1 MNEHVDLDPV
11 DLTNCDREPI
21 HQIGAIQNF
30 GALIAVTTDGM
41 IAHRSANFA
50 EMLSLSEP
58 PQIGTQL
65 SALFTPEAM
74 SAIGRA
80 SGMLNDPES
89 VERLFAVHLVGG
101 KGPFD
106 CAIHN
111 TDGLTVIEFEPS
123 ASDEMDRQLRSLQPI
138 LRQLERSDDLLEL
151 CQQAADRLR
160 DLLGF
165 DRVMV
170 YRFQADESGAVIA
183 ESVEEGYDS
192 FHGLRYPRTD
202 IPQQARRLYLR
213 NRFRIISDTLA
224 EPVPIEPQ
232 IRAEG
237 EPLDLSMS
245 TLRAVSPIHIEYLI
259 NMGVRASLSISIVID
274 GKLWGLFACHHY
286 APKVLPYSLRTAAE
300 LFSELFSLT
309 AERTIGKERASVQD
323 AGRSLHD
330 QLMRAIAG
338 GEALVEALPTLRPII
353 KRAIPHD
360 GISAYVD
367 GEYRA
372 LGAAPDE
379 SEFMALMPALNSSAT
394 SRTIASDSLVKR
406 IPAAAAFADRAVG
419 ALIIPV
425 SRSPRDY
432 VILWRR
438 ELKQTVTWAGNP
450 EKPVE
455 LGPNGARLTPR
466 KSFEAWQQSVTGKSA
481 EWTEIE
487 LGLVE
492 SLRVTLLEVILRVT
506 DELATERAKA
516 QRQQELLIAEL
527 NHRVRNIL
535 NLIRGLINQSRH
547 EAVNVDEFARLIG
560 GRINALASA
569 HDNITRENWSPASV
583 TELIETEA
591 EANVSGKLDR
601 ISIVGDEALVSPAA
615 YTVLA
620 LVIHEMMT
628 NSAKY
633 GSLCDKSGRLAVE
646 IACDESG
653 MTICWKETGGPPV
666 RAPERRGFGSTII
679 EKSIPFEL
687 NGRAELD
694 FKLSGVEAEFWIPG
708 RFITHKGRIDAASMA
723 ERARPNRKDTGMQ
736 GETIETLP
744 SRVLLVEDGMIIAM
758 DTEETLRD
766 LGVAEV
772 TIAAKVSS
780 ALKELEAES
789 YDLAVLD
796 YNLGTESSEP
806 VAVKLNELGVPFW
819 LATGYGEMADRLE
832 EIGALGVLT
841 KPYGKDELR
850 RMLGK
855 YSEIAKG

>member
-50 EMLSLSEP
+50 EMLSLSQP
-58 PQIGTQL
+58 PEIGTQL

-237 EPLDLSMS
+237 EPFDLSMS

-286 APKVLPYSLRTAAE
+286 APKILPYSLRTAAE

-323 AGRSLHD
+323 AGRNLHD

-394 SRTIASDSLVKR
+394 SRTIASDSLKKR

-481 EWTEIE
+481 EWTEVE

-591 EANVSGKLDR
+591 EAYVSGKLDR
-601 ISIVGDEALVSPAA
+601 ISIVGDEALVSPEA

-633 GSLCDKSGRLAVE
+633 GSLCDKSGSLSVE
-646 IACDESG
+646 IACDDSG

-708 RFITHKGRIDAASMA
+708 RFITHKGRINAASMA

-772 TIAAKVSS
+772 TIAAKVST

-806 VAVKLNELGVPFW
+806 VAAKLNELGVPFW

-841 KPYGKDELR
+841 KPYGRDELR
-850 RMLGK
+850 RMLSK
-855 YSEIAKG
+855 YSEIAKN

>member
-65 SALFTPEAM
+65 SELFTPEAM

-481 EWTEIE
+481 EWTEVE

-591 EANVSGKLDR
+591 EAYVSGKLDR
-601 ISIVGDEALVSPAA
+601 ISIVGDEALVSPEA

-633 GSLCDKSGRLAVE
+633 GSLCDKSGRLSVE

>member
-50 EMLSLSEP
+50 DILSLSEP
-58 PQIGTQL
+58 PEIGTQL

-170 YRFQADESGAVIA
+170 YRFQSDESGAVIA

-237 EPLDLSMS
+237 DPLDLSMS

-481 EWTEIE
+481 EWTEVE

-547 EAVNVDEFARLIG
+547 EAINVDEFARLIG

-591 EANVSGKLDR
+591 EAYVSGKLDR
-601 ISIVGDEALVSPAA
+601 ISIVGDEALVSPEA

-766 LGVAEV
+766 LGVVEV

-806 VAVKLNELGVPFW
+806 VAAKLNELGVPFW

-850 RMLGK
+850 RMLCK

>member
-481 EWTEIE
+481 EWTEVE

-547 EAVNVDEFARLIG
+547 EAINVDEFARLIG

-591 EANVSGKLDR
+591 EAYVSGKLDR
-601 ISIVGDEALVSPAA
+601 ISIVGDEALVSPEA

-633 GSLCDKSGRLAVE
+633 GSLCDKSGRLSVE

-806 VAVKLNELGVPFW
+806 VAAKLNELGVPFW

>member
-50 EMLSLSEP
+50 DILSLSEP
-58 PQIGTQL
+58 PEIGTQL

-170 YRFQADESGAVIA
+170 YRFQSDESGAVIA

-323 AGRSLHD
+323 AGRTLHD

-481 EWTEIE
+481 EWTEVE

-547 EAVNVDEFARLIG
+547 EAINVDEFARLIG

-591 EANVSGKLDR
+591 EAYVSGKLDR
-601 ISIVGDEALVSPAA
+601 ISIVGDEALVSPEA

-806 VAVKLNELGVPFW
+806 VAAKLNELGVPFW

>member
-170 YRFQADESGAVIA
+170 YRFQSDESGAVIA

-481 EWTEIE
+481 EWTEVE

-547 EAVNVDEFARLIG
+547 EAINVDEFARLIG

-591 EANVSGKLDR
+591 EAYVSGKLDR
-601 ISIVGDEALVSPAA
+601 ISIVGDEALVSPEA

>member
-1 MNEHVDLDPV
+1 MNDHVDIESV

-21 HQIGAIQNF
+21 HQIGAIQDF

-41 IAHRSANFA
+41 IAHYSVNFA
-50 EMLSLSEP
+50 EILGIGKSPE
-58 PQIGTQL
+58 IGTQL
-65 SALFTPEAM
+65 NALFTSEAM
-74 SAIGRA
+74 AAIGRA
-80 SGMLNDPES
+80 SGLLRDPTS

-106 CAIHN
+106 CAIHCSES
-111 TDGLTVIEFEPS
+111 LTIIEIEPS
-123 ASDEMDRQLRSLQPI
+123 ASEEMDRQLRMLQPI
-138 LRQLERSDDLLEL
+138 LRQLELSDDLLDL

-170 YRFQADESGAVIA
+170 YRFQPDESGAVIA
-183 ESVEEGYDS
+183 ESVEDGYES

-224 EPVPIEPQ
+224 KPVPIEPQ
-232 IRAEG
+232 IGAEG
-237 EPLDLSMS
+237 TPLDLSMS
-245 TLRAVSPIHIEYLI
+245 TLRAVSPIHIEYLN
-259 NMGVRASLSISIVID
+259 NMGVRASLSISIVIE

-286 APKVLPYSLRTAAE
+286 APRVLPYSLRTAAE
-300 LFSELFSLT
+300 LFSELFSLS
-309 AERTIGKERASVQD
+309 AERMIGKERSSVQE

-338 GEALVEALPTLRPII
+338 GESLVEALPTLRPII
-353 KRAIPHD
+353 RRAIPHD

-372 LGAAPDE
+372 VGSAPDE
-379 SEFMALMPALNSSAT
+379 AEFMALMPALNSSAT
-394 SRTIASDSLVKR
+394 SRTIASDSLAKR
-406 IPAAAAFADRAVG
+406 IPAAAKFADRAVG

-455 LGPNGARLTPR
+455 VGPNGTRLTPR
-466 KSFEAWQQSVTGKSA
+466 KSFEAWQESVTGKSA
-481 EWTEIE
+481 DWTEVE
-487 LGLVE
+487 LSLVE

-506 DELATERAKA
+506 DELANERAKA

-569 HDNITRENWSPASV
+569 HDNITRENWSAASV

-591 EANVSGKLDR
+591 EAYVSGKLDR
-601 ISIVGDEALVSPAA
+601 IAIVGDEALISPEA

-633 GSLCDKSGRLAVE
+633 GSLCDQSGRLSVE

-653 MTICWKETGGPPV
+653 MTICWKESGGPPV

-687 NGRAELD
+687 NGRADLD
-694 FKLSGVEAEFWIPG
+694 FKLSGVEAEFWVPG
-708 RFITHKGRIDAASMA
+708 RFITHKGRIDEKEAAM
-723 ERARPNRKDTGMQ
+723 RDRPNRKEGS
-736 GETIETLP
+736 GENETVSVLP
-744 SRVLLVEDGMIIAM
+744 GQVLIVEDGMIIAM

-772 TIAAKVSS
+772 TIAAKVST
-780 ALKELEAES
+780 ALKALEGTQF
-789 YDLAVLD
+789 DLAVLD

-806 VAVKLNELGVPFW
+806 VARKLVELGVPFW
-819 LATGYGEMADRLE
+819 LATGYGEMADKLE
-832 EIGALGVLT
+832 EIGAQGVLT

-855 YSEIAKG
+855 FGELDRS

>member
-50 EMLSLSEP
+50 DILSLSEP
-58 PQIGTQL
+58 PEIGTQL

-170 YRFQADESGAVIA
+170 YRFQSDESGAVIA

-237 EPLDLSMS
+237 DPLDLSMS

-481 EWTEIE
+481 EWTEVE

-547 EAVNVDEFARLIG
+547 EAINVDEFARLIG

-591 EANVSGKLDR
+591 EAYVSGKLDR
-601 ISIVGDEALVSPAA
+601 ISIVGDEALVSPEA

-766 LGVAEV
+766 LGVVEV

>member
-50 EMLSLSEP
+50 DILSLSEP
-58 PQIGTQL
+58 PEIGTQL

-481 EWTEIE
+481 EWTEVE

-547 EAVNVDEFARLIG
+547 EAINVDEFARLIG

-591 EANVSGKLDR
+591 EAYVSGKLDR
-601 ISIVGDEALVSPAA
+601 ISIVGDEALVSPEA

-806 VAVKLNELGVPFW
+806 VAAKLNELGVPFW

>member
-50 EMLSLSEP
+50 DILSLSEP
-58 PQIGTQL
+58 PEIGTQL

-170 YRFQADESGAVIA
+170 YRFQSDESGAVIA

-481 EWTEIE
+481 EWTEVE

-547 EAVNVDEFARLIG
+547 EAINVDEFARLIG

-591 EANVSGKLDR
+591 EAYVSGKLDR
-601 ISIVGDEALVSPAA
+601 ISIVGDEALVSPEA

-766 LGVAEV
+766 LGVVEV

-806 VAVKLNELGVPFW
+806 VAAKLNELGVPFW

>member
-50 EMLSLSEP
+50 DILSLSEP

-65 SALFTPEAM
+65 SALFTPDAM

-138 LRQLERSDDLLEL
+138 LRHLERSDDLLEL

-309 AERTIGKERASVQD
+309 AERTIGKERASVQE

-338 GEALVEALPTLRPII
+338 GESLVEALPTLRPII

-481 EWTEIE
+481 EWTEVE

-547 EAVNVDEFARLIG
+547 EAINVDEFARLIG

-591 EANVSGKLDR
+591 EAYVSGKLDR
-601 ISIVGDEALVSPAA
+601 IAIVGDEALVSPEA

-780 ALKELEAES
+780 ALKELEAET

-806 VAVKLNELGVPFW
+806 VAAKLNELGVPFW

-855 YSEIAKG
+855 YSEIAEG

>member
-50 EMLSLSEP
+50 EMLSLSQP
-58 PQIGTQL
+58 PEIGTQL

-237 EPLDLSMS
+237 EPFDLSMS

-286 APKVLPYSLRTAAE
+286 APKILPYSLRTAAE

-323 AGRSLHD
+323 AGRNLHD

-394 SRTIASDSLVKR
+394 SRTIASDSLKKR

-481 EWTEIE
+481 EWTEVE

-560 GRINALASA
+560 GRINALATA

-591 EANVSGKLDR
+591 EAYVSGKLDR
-601 ISIVGDEALVSPAA
+601 ISIVGDEALVSPEA

-633 GSLCDKSGRLAVE
+633 GSLCDKSGSLSVE
-646 IACDESG
+646 IACDDSG

-708 RFITHKGRIDAASMA
+708 RFITHKGRINAASMA

-772 TIAAKVSS
+772 TIAAKVST

-806 VAVKLNELGVPFW
+806 VAAKLNELGVPFW

-841 KPYGKDELR
+841 KPYGRDELR
-850 RMLGK
+850 RMLSK
-855 YSEIAKG
+855 YSEIAKN

>member
-1 MNEHVDLDPV
+1 MNEYVDIDKVDLN
-11 DLTNCDREPI
+11 NCDREPI

-50 EMLSLSEP
+50 EILKTTKLPE
-58 PQIGTQL
+58 IGSQL

-74 SAIGRA
+74 SLIGRA
-80 SGMLNDPES
+80 SGLLHDASS
-89 VERLFAVHLVGG
+89 VERLFGVHLVGG

-106 CAIHN
+106 CAIHASA
-111 TDGLTVIEFEPS
+111 GLTVIEIEPS
-123 ASDEMDRQLRSLQPI
+123 ASEEMDRQLRMLQPI
-138 LRQLERSDDLLEL
+138 LRQLERSSDLDDL

-170 YRFQADESGAVIA
+170 YRFQPDESGAVIA
-183 ESVEEGYDS
+183 ESVEDGYES

-224 EPVPIEPQ
+224 EPVPIEPGM
-232 IRAEG
+232 RADG
-237 EPLDLSMS
+237 APLDLSMS

-259 NMGVRASLSISIVID
+259 NMGVRASLSISIVVE

-286 APKVLPYSLRTAAE
+286 APRVLPYSLRTAAE
-300 LFSELFSLT
+300 LFSELFSLS
-309 AERTIGKERASVQD
+309 AERMIGKERSSVQE
-323 AGRSLHD
+323 AGGELHD

-338 GEALVEALPTLRPII
+338 GESLIEALPTLRPII
-353 KRAIPHD
+353 RRAIPHD

-372 LGAAPDE
+372 VGTAPSED
-379 SEFMALMPALNSSAT
+379 EFMALMPSLNASAS
-394 SRTIASDSLVKR
+394 SRTIASDNLSAR
-406 IPAAAAFADRAVG
+406 IPKASAFADRAVG
-419 ALIIPV
+419 AIIIPV

-432 VILWRR
+432 VVLWRR

-455 LGPNGARLTPR
+455 AGPNGTRLTPR

-481 EWTEIE
+481 EWTEVE
-487 LGLVE
+487 CRLVE

-506 DELATERAKA
+506 DELANERAKA

-569 HDNITRENWSPASV
+569 HDNITRENWSAASV

-591 EANVSGKLDR
+591 EAYVSGKLDR
-601 ISIVGDEALVSPAA
+601 ISIVGDEALVSPEA

-633 GSLCDKSGRLAVE
+633 GSLCDQSGRLSVE

-653 MTICWKETGGPPV
+653 MTICWKEAGGPPV

-694 FKLSGVEAEFWIPG
+694 FRLSGVEAEFWIPG
-708 RFITHKGRIDAASMA
+708 RFITHKGRIDTSSAQ
-723 ERARPNRKDTGMQ
+723 ERARPNRKAPS
-736 GETIETLP
+736 GEALP
-744 SRVLLVEDGMIIAM
+744 KGGAPGRVLLVEDGMIIAM

-766 LGVAEV
+766 LGVADV
-772 TIAAKVSS
+772 KIAAKVSS
-780 ALKELEAES
+780 ALKELEGES
-789 YDLAVLD
+789 FDLAVLD

-806 VAVKLNELGVPFW
+806 VALKLTEMGVPFW

-850 RMLGK
+850 QMLDTFAEMDR
-855 YSEIAKG
+855 S

>member
-547 EAVNVDEFARLIG
+547 EAINVDEFARLIG

-591 EANVSGKLDR
+591 EAYVSGKLDR
-601 ISIVGDEALVSPAA
+601 ISIVGDEALVSPEA

>member
-50 EMLSLSEP
+50 DILSLSEP
-58 PQIGTQL
+58 PEIGTQL

-170 YRFQADESGAVIA
+170 YRFQSDESGAVIA

-237 EPLDLSMS
+237 DPLDLSMS

-481 EWTEIE
+481 EWTEVE

-516 QRQQELLIAEL
+516 QSQQELLIAEL

-547 EAVNVDEFARLIG
+547 EAINVDEFARLIG

-591 EANVSGKLDR
+591 EAYVSGKLDR
-601 ISIVGDEALVSPAA
+601 ISIVGDEALVSPEA

-806 VAVKLNELGVPFW
+806 VAAKLNELGVPFW

-850 RMLGK
+850 RMLCK

>member
-1 MNEHVDLDPV
+1 
-11 DLTNCDREPI
+11 
-21 HQIGAIQNF
+21 
-30 GALIAVTTDGM
+30 
-41 IAHRSANFA
+41 
-50 EMLSLSEP
+50 
-58 PQIGTQL
+58 
-65 SALFTPEAM
+65 
-74 SAIGRA
+74 
-80 SGMLNDPES
+80 
-89 VERLFAVHLVGG
+89 
-101 KGPFD
+101 
-106 CAIHN
+106 
-111 TDGLTVIEFEPS
+111 
-123 ASDEMDRQLRSLQPI
+123 
-138 LRQLERSDDLLEL
+138 
-151 CQQAADRLR
+151 
-160 DLLGF
+160 
-165 DRVMV
+165 
-170 YRFQADESGAVIA
+170 
-183 ESVEEGYDS
+183 
-192 FHGLRYPRTD
+192 
-202 IPQQARRLYLR
+202 
-213 NRFRIISDTLA
+213 
-224 EPVPIEPQ
+224 
-232 IRAEG
+232 
-237 EPLDLSMS
+237 
-245 TLRAVSPIHIEYLI
+245 
-259 NMGVRASLSISIVID
+259 
-274 GKLWGLFACHHY
+274 
-286 APKVLPYSLRTAAE
+286 
-300 LFSELFSLT
+300 
-309 AERTIGKERASVQD
+309 
-323 AGRSLHD
+323 
-330 QLMRAIAG
+330 
-338 GEALVEALPTLRPII
+338 
-353 KRAIPHD
+353 
-360 GISAYVD
+360 
-367 GEYRA
+367 
-372 LGAAPDE
+372 
-379 SEFMALMPALNSSAT
+379 
-394 SRTIASDSLVKR
+394 
-406 IPAAAAFADRAVG
+406 
-419 ALIIPV
+419 
-425 SRSPRDY
+425 

-481 EWTEIE
+481 EWTEVE

-547 EAVNVDEFARLIG
+547 EAINVDEFARLIG

-591 EANVSGKLDR
+591 EAYVSGKLDR
-601 ISIVGDEALVSPAA
+601 ISIVGDEALVSPEA

-766 LGVAEV
+766 LGVVEV

-806 VAVKLNELGVPFW
+806 VAAKLNELGVPFW

-850 RMLGK
+850 RMLCK

>member
-58 PQIGTQL
+58 PEIGTQL

-170 YRFQADESGAVIA
+170 YRFQSDESGAVIA

-237 EPLDLSMS
+237 DPLDLSMS

-309 AERTIGKERASVQD
+309 AERTIGKERASVQE

-481 EWTEIE
+481 EWTEVE

-547 EAVNVDEFARLIG
+547 EAINVDEFARLIG

-591 EANVSGKLDR
+591 EAYVSGKLDR
-601 ISIVGDEALVSPAA
+601 ISIVGDEALVSPEA

-766 LGVAEV
+766 LGVVEV